1 MCKGKKVPYGSF
13 YKGEWFLDSSASAY
27 FTLFESDFVDMTL
40 GNYGQVETTN
50 SEVSLFI
57 VASNTVLIE
66 HENL

>member
-1 MCKGKKVPYGSF
+1 LCKGKKVPYGSF
-13 YKGEWFLDSSASAY
+13 YEGEWFLDSSASAY